1 MEEYPAREERYMR
14 LLDLAL
20 REVSY
25 NLTFKSHII
34 PPYNEEVK
42 RDLIKLISDGAFED
56 ALYIILNRIS
66 YQNCPAKGALRRLVK
81 EF

>member
-1 MEEYPAREERYMR
+1 MEEYPAREDEYSR
-14 LLDLAL
+14 LVDLAL

-34 PPYNEEVK
+34 PPCNEEVR
-42 RDLIKLISDGAFED
+42 RDLIKLINDGAFAD